1 MGSGNIK
8 KFEIRLGRT
17 GLIIVIGGMTVL
29 LCLSFLLGVGI
40 GKNIDTYPE
49 KISSIPQQFLA
60 LFWRPAK
67 MADGQGITGKTE
79 TKPDS
84 GNMDLTFHKALT
96 SQQTVPIQPLP
107 DTEKTPDDAA
117 VMGQQSLAPAP
128 LPPLSR
134 KEEAVSAKKEADGQ
148 KALAGE
154 KLPAEKKSKTKED
167 PSSAHPAGYFH
178 VYVASLKDK
187 AKAAQIHKTVAEL
200 GYVSKIVKV
209 DVKGKGTWYRVIATG
224 FETKARAQA
233 AADRISKKVKTNC
246 VIRQAA
252 LEKDRKQSA
261 KV

>member
-29 LCLSFLLGVGI
+29 LCLSFLLGVGV

-49 KISSIPQQFLA
+49 KISSIPQQFLG

-67 MADGQGITGKTE
+67 MAGGQSIAGKTE
-79 TKPDS
+79 AKPDS

-107 DTEKTPDDAA
+107 DAEKTPDDAA

-128 LPPLSR
+128 LPPLPR

-148 KALAGE
+148 KVLAGE
-154 KLPAEKKSKTKED
+154 KLSAENKSKTKED
-167 PSSAHPAGYFH
+167 PSPAHPAGSFH
-178 VYVASLKDK
+178 VYVVSLKDK
-187 AKAAQIHKTVAEL
+187 VKAGQIHKIVAGL
-200 GYVSKIVKV
+200 GYTSKIVKV
-209 DVKGKGTWYRVIATG
+209 DIKGKGTWYRVIATG

-246 VIRQAA
+246 IIRQAA
-252 LEKDRKQSA
+252 LEENRKPS
-261 KV
+261 VRV